1 MKGKSGLIPVASFF
15 PAYGRDEMKGGP
27 PTGVALLV
35 ILAQY
40 LASLSVEEMQSGAG
54 WADDPLI
61 LVFGNI
67 WIAIQLVLDVEAG
80 RRAPENEMGH
90 LSECDGTATPDHD
103 LAQGSPGAPAPLRC
117 PCAGADRPAHD
128 SPRIPDSPAGFLE
141 SKREIRPPFRFNPVL
156 P

>member
-1 MKGKSGLIPVASFF
+1 
-15 PAYGRDEMKGGP
+15 MKGGP
-27 PTGVALLV
+27 PTEVALLV

-54 WADDPLI
+54 WAEDPLI

-90 LSECDGTATPDHD
+90 RSGYDG
-103 LAQGSPGAPAPLRC
+103 PA
-117 PCAGADRPAHD
+117 
-128 SPRIPDSPAGFLE
+128 
-141 SKREIRPPFRFNPVL
+141 NQTMM
-156 P
+156 